1 MHPPIALLLLALSL
15 ALAAPAFADPKL
27 DELND
32 TLTARLSEKIEIS
45 ASALASAA
53 LESRTQQLA
62 SLRSGEATLEEA
74 PDPTRMTCT
83 ALANATLQ
91 CVVVTSRPA
100 PPPIRKLAAS
110 GS

>member
-1 MHPPIALLLLALSL
+1 MHPPIALLLLSLSL

-32 TLTARLSEKIEIS
+32 ALTARLSEKVENS
-45 ASALASAA
+45 ASALAAAA
-53 LESRTQQLA
+53 LERETRKLA
-62 SLRSGEATLEEA
+62 SLRSGEASLQEA

-83 ALANATLQ
+83 TLANATLQ
-91 CVVVTSRPA
+91 CVVVASRPA
-100 PPPIRKLAAS
+100 LPPIRKLAAG